1 MSSSMWAETQYH
13 SGTHLAFKELS
24 DGVIL
29 ILAFTLVFLQDG
41 EVLFPAP
48 QPNNIPV
55 AAPTKQKGVQELEK
69 ERASAIS
76 PFRATLNTA
85 GLYTGG
91 KSQSGCPL
99 CLPLPTG
106 SLRGPP
112 GLIWKRLPVHYKRK
126 TLLHWWSLTLN
137 YVNKAVVY
145 ISNAPTL

>member
-1 MSSSMWAETQYH
+1 MTFYPIRPLIWLETQYH
-13 SGTHLAFKELS
+13 SGAHLAFKELS

-29 ILAFTLVFLQDG
+29 ILASFCLSVWLQDG

-48 QPNNIPV
+48 QPNNVPV

-91 KSQSGCPL
+91 KSQSGCPV

-106 SLRGPP
+106 SLRVPRG
-112 GLIWKRLPVHYKRK
+112 
-126 TLLHWWSLTLN
+126 
-137 YVNKAVVY
+137 
-145 ISNAPTL
+145 